1 MFHTEPIMRR
11 FMAPQHQMD
20 YWSEHPRV
28 VISRPWKSRS
38 SWLMIFGPSSEIYA
52 DREPVQYSLPYAS
65 IPGRET
71 REPDHS
77 IH

>member
-28 VISRPWKSRS
+28 VIFAAMEEPKLLVNDLRAF
-38 SWLMIFGPSSEIYA
+38 FG
-52 DREPVQYSLPYAS
+52 DLR
-65 IPGRET
+65 
-71 REPDHS
+71 
-77 IH
+77 